1 MHRGVLTLWMLA
13 GAVSLPAMAHG
24 QINQPKPG
32 QGVPSSPLPDP
43 TKQPPAS
50 AQTTPTTPAD
60 PANDTPIVPDATFE
74 KEVPQLSSDP
84 TAPLEPIE
92 DFAAPAPVVAQPTT
106 PGQQPKA
113 GTTAAD
119 AAAAQVM
126 QDSELNQ
133 PLPPLSSFNV
143 EPVQIAGVEDAP
155 ASEIRYETRVEGLE
169 EIGLTDRFNV
179 LSALK
184 RDKDAPNA
192 VIVAARA
199 REDEELAKR
208 LMRAIGYYDGTA
220 TSSIEPL
227 PGQQGRVRAVLT
239 AIPGAQYKLGSITV
253 RADPTVP
260 PGMIERELPLKV
272 GEAVDAERI
281 QGAEA
286 NVSLRLPQQGYA
298 FAQVGQ
304 RDILLDDAT
313 HLGDY
318 TLPVTLGPRG
328 SFGRIVSK
336 GDPVFETDHIEIL
349 RRYKPGELYD
359 ARKVDDLRQ
368 ALVATSLFSSV
379 AVEPQRT
386 GRAGPDGTEEV
397 DLLVTQN
404 KGPARTLA
412 GQVGYGT
419 GEGFTLQGSWTHRN
433 LFPPEGALIVSGI
446 AGTQQQ
452 GLGVTFRRSNAG
464 NRDRTVT
471 LVASANR
478 QDYEAFEAFTGTL
491 SGRISYDSTPIWQK
505 KWTYFYGVELV
516 GTNEDVYDFTLQD
529 RVRRTYLIGA
539 LPGYLGYDSSDDLLN
554 PTRGFRVKL
563 NLSPEASM
571 NRGTRPYVRGM
582 LEGTA
587 YYPVTSSIVI
597 AGRARIG
604 AIAGISR
611 DDLAPS
617 RRYYAGGGGSV
628 RGFGFQ
634 ELGPKTE
641 EPNPKF
647 DPNDPDS
654 KEPPTIFRPVGGRSF
669 NEFAIEA
676 RYRFGNFGI
685 VPFLDAGQVYDSTLP
700 KGSDLRFGAGIGG
713 RFYTNFG
720 PMRIDVATPIA
731 RKPGESKIALYLSIG
746 QAF

>member
-1 MHRGVLTLWMLA
+1 MLA

-32 QGVPSSPLPDP
+32 QGAPSSLLSPV
-43 TKQPPAS
+43 
-50 AQTTPTTPAD
+50 QTTPVQTTPVQNTSTAPTVPTD
-60 PANDTPIVPDATFE
+60 DTPIVPDATFE
-74 KEVPQLSSDP
+74 KEVPQLSNDP
-84 TAPLEPIE
+84 NAPLEPIE
-92 DFAAPAPVVAQPTT
+92 DFTAPTPVAQST
-106 PGQQPKA
+106 PGQPVA
-113 GTTAAD
+113 SAATPAD
-119 AAAAQVM
+119 AAAAQVA
-126 QDSELNQ
+126 QDAELNR
-133 PLPPLSSFNV
+133 PLPPLSGFNV

-155 ASEIRYETRVEGLE
+155 ASEIRYETRVEGLDA
-169 EIGLTDRFNV
+169 IGLTDRFEA

-184 RDKDAPNA
+184 DDNEAPNA

-199 REDEELAKR
+199 KEDEELAKR
-208 LMRAIGYYDGTA
+208 LMRAVGYYDGTA
-220 TSSIEPL
+220 TSAIEPL

-239 AIPGAQYKLGSITV
+239 ALPGAQYKLGSIAI
-253 RADPTVP
+253 RAEPTVP
-260 PGMIERELPLKV
+260 PGLIERELPIKV
-272 GEAVDAERI
+272 GEPIDAERI

-298 FAQVGQ
+298 FAEVGQ

-318 TLPVTLGPRG
+318 TLPVTVGPRG
-328 SFGRIVSK
+328 SFGRIVTK
-336 GDPVFETDHIEIL
+336 GDPVFETDHIEVL
-349 RRYKPGELYD
+349 RRYKPGELFD
-359 ARKVDDLRQ
+359 ARLVDDLRQ

-412 GQVGYGT
+412 GQAGYGT

-464 NRDRTVT
+464 RRDRTVT
-471 LVASANR
+471 VTASANR
-478 QDYEAFEAFTGTL
+478 QDYDAFEAFTGTF

-505 KWTYFYGVELV
+505 KWTYFYGFELV
-516 GTNEDVYDFTLQD
+516 GTNEDVYDFTLLD
-529 RVRRTYLIGA
+529 RVRRTYFIGA
-539 LPGYLGYDSSDDLLN
+539 LPAYVGYDTSDDLLN
-554 PTRGFRVKL
+554 PTKGFRLKL
-563 NLSPEASM
+563 NVSPEASM
-571 NRGTRPYVRGM
+571 NRGTRPYARGM

-597 AGRARIG
+597 AGRARVG
-604 AIAGISR
+604 AIAGIAR

-647 DPNDPDS
+647 DATDPEEKD
-654 KEPPTIFRPVGGRSF
+654 PPTIFRPVGGRSF

-685 VPFLDAGQVYDSTLP
+685 VPFVDAGQVYDSTLP

-720 PMRIDVATPIA
+720 PLRVDVATPIA

>member
-1 MHRGVLTLWMLA
+1 MRRGVLTLWMLA

-60 PANDTPIVPDATFE
+60 PANDAPIVPDATFE

-84 TAPLEPIE
+84 NAPLEPIE
-92 DFAAPAPVVAQPTT
+92 EFTAPAPVVAQPTT
-106 PGQQPKA
+106 PGQQPGA

-119 AAAAQVM
+119 AAAAQVV

-169 EIGLTDRFNV
+169 EIGLTDRFNA

-184 RDKDAPNA
+184 NDKDAPNA

-298 FAQVGQ
+298 FVQVGQ

-318 TLPVTLGPRG
+318 TLPVALGPRG

-464 NRDRTVT
+464 KRDRTVT

-478 QDYEAFEAFTGTL
+478 QDYDAFEAFTGTL

-529 RVRRTYLIGA
+529 RLRRTYLIGA

-571 NRGTRPYVRGM
+571 NRGTRPYIRGM

>member
-1 MHRGVLTLWMLA
+1 
-13 GAVSLPAMAHG
+13 MAHG

-60 PANDTPIVPDATFE
+60 PANDAPIVPDATFE

-92 DFAAPAPVVAQPTT
+92 EFTAPAPVVAQPTT
-106 PGQQPKA
+106 PGQQPGA

-119 AAAAQVM
+119 AAAAQVV

-169 EIGLTDRFNV
+169 EIGLTDRFNA

-184 RDKDAPNA
+184 NDKDAPNA

-239 AIPGAQYKLGSITV
+239 AIPGVQYKLGSITV

-318 TLPVTLGPRG
+318 TLPVALGPRG

-359 ARKVDDLRQ
+359 ARRVDDLRQ

-464 NRDRTVT
+464 KRDRTVT

-478 QDYEAFEAFTGTL
+478 QDYDAFEAFTGTL